1 MDDLEK
7 FQYIALVSK
16 IVTELEN
23 HLGISDKVLAEFII
37 SLADEQETPEGFR
50 ASLVKNGAD
59 FSEQLSNNLFKI
71 IKKMRPKNSGQ
82 LPSTSSNDLSSQNP
96 KIISEQKTEK
106 TVVVNS
112 SEKYAPYNN
121 TNYNFFLFKRE
132 ANY

>member
-23 HLGISDKVLAEFII
+23 HLGISDKVLAEFVI

-50 ASLVKNGAD
+50 TSLAKNGAE

-82 LPSTSSNDLSSQNP
+82 LASTSSNDLSSQNP
-96 KIISEQKTEK
+96 KNISEQKTEK
-106 TVVVNS
+106 TVANS
-112 SEKYAPYNN
+112 SEKYAFYNN
-121 TNYNFFLFKRE
+121 TNYNFFLVLNEK
-132 ANY
+132 